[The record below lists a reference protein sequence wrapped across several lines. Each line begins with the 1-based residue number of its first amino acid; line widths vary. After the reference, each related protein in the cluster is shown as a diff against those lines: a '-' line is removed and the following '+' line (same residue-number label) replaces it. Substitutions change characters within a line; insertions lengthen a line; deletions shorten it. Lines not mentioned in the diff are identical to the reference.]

1 MLLEPPR
8 KCDLN
13 LPRFSFLV
21 KLFLSKLK
29 RQLFVSFKFENL
41 EDSLLGS
48 LLCFKVYLP
57 LGLPKVIHLS
67 GVVKKSTVA
76 LSLQLKCI
84 SKPDLGINCLPISLP
99 SGVRSKRQEDIAKQ
113 N

>member
-1 MLLEPPR
+1 
-8 KCDLN
+8 
-13 LPRFSFLV
+13 LV

-41 EDSLLGS
+41 EDSLLGF

-57 LGLPKVIHLS
+57 LGCPKVSHLS
-67 GVVKKSTVA
+67 GVVKKSIVA
-76 LSLQLKCI
+76 LSLQLECI
-84 SKPDLGINCLPISLP
+84 GKPDLGIDCLPISPP